1 MRTDMAAPILNNWRR
16 IGVRHGSPGILVGE
30 VSGHPLLPDGWIT
43 TSAVRDIA
51 EDRSHA
57 HTASRRY
64 DLATPLPDD
73 NPLPKAAKDAILTR
87 LVRNA
92 ARTPSIFVPNAIELQ
107 RLTTFVEELS
117 EAPVKP
123 NL

>member
-1 MRTDMAAPILNNWRR
+1 MAAPILNNWRR
-16 IGVRHGSPGILVGE
+16 IAIGHGSLGILVGE
-30 VSGHPLLPDGWIT
+30 VSGHPLLPNGWIT

-64 DLATPLPDD
+64 QLAKPLPDD
-73 NPLPKAAKDAILTR
+73 KPLPQAAKDAILTR

-92 ARTPSIFVPNAIELQ
+92 ARVSSASFPNATELQ
-107 RLTTFVEELS
+107 RLATLVDELS
-117 EAPVKP
+117 EATVKH
-123 NL
+123 NV